1 MKAEQISGAGID
13 IYNSFLKDFRIK
25 LRKSQRRC
33 TDRFQSFL
41 RDHFGGRAVF
51 LAPAVKSSA
60 APNDPIRSCFAA
72 VVLAAACAANS
83 SREYGFSPLDGIASL
98 RLLLQSKLDGLKLL
112 SADDRLMVVFHP
124 IYRKFTVVDDFLF
137 GKVVTHENFL

>member
-25 LRKSQRRC
+25 LRKSQHRC
-33 TDRFQSFL
+33 TDCFQSFL

-51 LAPAVKSSA
+51 LAPAVKSCA

-72 VVLAAACAANS
+72 EVLAAACAADL
-83 SREYGFSPLDGIASL
+83 SRENGFSSLDGIASF
-98 RLLLQSKLDGLKLL
+98 RLLL
-112 SADDRLMVVFHP
+112 
-124 IYRKFTVVDDFLF
+124 
-137 GKVVTHENFL
+137 